1 MLFAALNIAVF
12 ESVRPGC
19 LSPDQSVPAWLR
31 SLCLVQEPFPVEET
45 FPFLSGFLQVATAW
59 WDNREQG
66 PLLSDI
72 WVQADQSGNDLAL
85 RATAVLSDDR
95 RWLLIEK
102 LDEKYDERKRVLQRS
117 RQRGLENEKLERVAR
132 ELATANLE
140 AERVVRDK
148 SDFLAGMSHDLRTP
162 LNAMRGFS
170 TLLLQGRAGELNDK
184 QKGYLDH
191 VMRAADHLLDLI
203 NDVLDLSKIE
213 AGFLELRREIFAFDE
228 ALEEVLASIVPL
240 AQSKGITIE
249 TTPGQ
254 HMVHA
259 DRIRFR
265 QILYNLLSNALKF
278 TAGGGL
284 IAISAAVGP
293 EWLEVCVKDTGIGIP
308 KEGLD
313 PIFGRYYQANHAQ
326 EGTGLG
332 LAITRQLVEQHG
344 GNIRVES
351 SPGVGSAFIFRLP
364 ARA

>member
-1 MLFAALNIAVF
+1 MLFAALNFAVF

-19 LSPDQSVPAWLR
+19 LSPIQSAPAWLR
-31 SLCLVQEPFPVEET
+31 SLCLVEEPFPIEET

-102 LDEKYDERKRVLQRS
+102 
-117 RQRGLENEKLERVAR
+117 KLERVAR
-132 ELATANLE
+132 ELAAANLE

-148 SDFLAGMSHDLRTP
+148 GDFLAGMSHDLRTP

-184 QKGYLDH
+184 QKGYLEH

-213 AGFLELRREIFAFDE
+213 AGFLELRREVFAFDQ
-228 ALEEVLASIVPL
+228 ALEEVLATIVPL

-249 TTPGQ
+249 TTPGH

-265 QILYNLLSNALKF
+265 QILFNLLSNALQF
-278 TAGGGL
+278 TAVGGL

-308 KEGLD
+308 QGGWRL
-313 PIFGRYYQANHAQ
+313 FSG
-326 EGTGLG
+326 
-332 LAITRQLVEQHG
+332 AITKPVTHTKE
-344 GNIRVES
+344 RVWGLRS
-351 SPGVGSAFIFRLP
+351 
-364 ARA
+364 RANWWNSTAAISV